1 MKTLILTGSPRKKG
15 HTASLVNCLT
25 DGLSGEVEILS
36 LDNRTDIKP
45 CRDCRYCF
53 SHARCCIQ
61 DPMQEIYEKLD
72 AADAVIFAAPVYFYN
87 IPGSM
92 KAVLDRLQVYWAS
105 VVRGD
110 KKPAHKKGG
119 ILLVGGAPES
129 PGQFAGAIQTLQYML
144 DDLGA
149 VCEGI
154 VTMGGSDK
162 KGLADRADVQE
173 KIRALREKL
182 NDRTLFYSDRCKA

>member
-15 HTASLVNCLT
+15 HTAQMVQTLA
-25 DGLSGEVEILS
+25 GQLSGEVEILS
-36 LDNRTDIKP
+36 LDNRKDIEP

-53 SHARCCIQ
+53 SHNKCCIQ

-72 AADAVIFAAPVYFYN
+72 EADRIVFAAPVYFYN

-92 KAVLDRLQVYWAS
+92 KAVLDRLQVYWAAI
-105 VVRGD
+105 VRGD
-110 KKPAHKKGG
+110 KSPACKKGG

-129 PGQFAGAIQTLQYML
+129 ERQFMGAIQTLKYML

-149 VCEGI
+149 VCAGI

-162 KGLADRADVQE
+162 RSLEERPDVQE
-173 KIRALREKL
+173 KIFKL
-182 NDRTLFYSDRCKA
+182 AEELNRT

>member
-1 MKTLILTGSPRKKG
+1 MNTLILTGSPRKKG
-15 HTASLVNCLT
+15 HTMIMVEALAAL
-25 DGLSGEVEILS
+25 LEGEVEILS
-36 LDNRTDIKP
+36 LDNRKDIEP

-53 SHARCCIQ
+53 SHDKCCIQ

-72 AADAVIFAAPVYFYN
+72 HADRIVFAAPVYFYN

-92 KAVLDRLQVYWAS
+92 KAVLDRLQVYWAAI
-105 VVRGD
+105 VRGD
-110 KKPAHKKGG
+110 KTKAYRKGG

-129 PGQFAGAIQTLQYML
+129 ESQFLGAIQTFRYML

-149 VCEGI
+149 ECAGI

-162 KGLADRADVQE
+162 KGLEERPDVQE
-173 KIRALREKL
+173 KVLKLADKL
-182 NDRTLFYSDRCKA
+182 NRT